1 MKNINF
7 KDIFTNRKFII
18 SMSIVIVLVIVIL
31 IFGNK
36 LFNDRILFDYE
47 LNSDGNGYTVTGFTN
62 MNIFKIAYFSV
73 GQLFGYLDYD
83 VEIPETY
90 KDLPVTAIGDGA
102 FEYKGATSWKMVS
115 MVIPETVTTIGNKAF
130 KGVNFKNITIPS
142 SVTKIGAGA
151 FDISMSGVSLENVYY
166 LGEIEDWLKIEFGSS
181 NSNPLNNGS
190 KLYINDAL
198 VTDVVVPNT
207 VNHILNYAFVNYSY
221 LNSINISKSVK
232 TIGIS
237 AFSGCYSLK
246 TVTIPDSVTTI
257 GGDSFRRC
265 TSLISVTI
273 GSSVSSIGG
282 CAFMDCCSLIEVI
295 NKSSLDIT
303 AGEQTNGDIGDI
315 GNYAKHIITDEL
327 YSAIV
332 KMGDYIFYDDG
343 TDIYLVKYFGNDSEI
358 TLPEYEGGKK
368 YGIWDNAFQSK
379 EIISVKIPDY
389 VTSIGANAF
398 NGCLSLTKVT
408 IPDSV
413 KSIGYWAFSGCSSL
427 SSVTIP
433 NSVNNIG
440 DWAFASCDKLTIY
453 CAAQSKPSGWDKN
466 WNSSNR
472 PVVWGYKD

>member
-1 MKNINF
+1 MKKINF

-18 SMSIVIVLVIVIL
+18 CMSIVIVLVIVIL

-102 FEYKGATSWKMVS
+102 FEYKGASSFQMVS
-115 MVIPETVTTIGNKAF
+115 IVIPETVTTIGNKAF
-130 KGVNFKNITIPS
+130 KDVHFKNITIPS
-142 SVTKIGAGA
+142 SVTKIGGDA
-151 FDISMSGVSLENVYY
+151 FDIVASGVSLENVYY
-166 LGEIEDWLKIEFGSS
+166 LGEIEDWLKIEFGNSK
-181 NSNPLNNGS
+181 SNPLNNGS

-221 LNSINISKSVK
+221 LNSINISESVK

-237 AFSGCYSLK
+237 AFSGCSSLK

-257 GGDSFRRC
+257 GGDAFRHC
-265 TSLISVTI
+265 ASLISVTI
-273 GSSVSSIGG
+273 GSSVSSIGSN
-282 CAFMDCCSLIEVI
+282 AFMYCYSLIEVI

-343 TDIYLVKYFGNDSEI
+343 TDIYLVKYFGNDIEI
-358 TLPEYEGGKK
+358 ILPDYEGGKE
-368 YGIWDNAFQSK
+368 YGIWDYAFSMK
-379 EIISVKIPDY
+379 KITTIKMPDCI
-389 VTSIGANAF
+389 TSIGSNSF
-398 NGCLSLTKVT
+398 YFCRDLTSII
-408 IPDSV
+408 IPSSV
-413 KSIGYWAFSGCSSL
+413 KSIGHNAFS
-427 SSVTIP
+427 
-433 NSVNNIG
+433 
-440 DWAFASCDKLTIY
+440 SCDKLTIY
-453 CAAQSKPSGWDKN
+453 CAAQSKPNGWDSN

-472 PVVWGYKD
+472 PVVWGYKG